1 MKKKKVGKR
10 KKKKDEK
17 TEDEI
22 KPSKHEN
29 VGNLNCYSEE
39 VAREIINK
47 IISLTFTS
55 INMKKMNKIIDD
67 YYVMNLLNTIN
78 STLEI
83 YYMNHDMDI
92 YFPLNTDIKN
102 KSLIE
107 EPKKEKIRKK
117 IEEKKIYNKNKKN
130 EKDELIIE
138 RTYKDEIDTE
148 NINTHTPLYNAE
160 ILNKNF
166 WGTIPEPQSFSFE
179 RTCTYKNVI
188 KEGNKYNI
196 KKEISIPSLENS
208 KRKKFI
214 KLKTKYSSFIGR
226 KILDIYNIKRKTFI
240 KPSDDLPSE
249 RISDEILGIIP
260 EDDDIKIMRKQL
272 LEEINMKNIEERKER
287 ERKKMEEIASRNKG
301 KKNSK
306 DENENGLNP
315 DLFIKEFIPISSNQK
330 EIKGGSTKEII
341 EEEKKQLTKKAR
353 KNIEYNIIPKV
364 KTEKELIKEGQKL
377 FLKKYI
383 LNQNDFNLEFDDDE
397 PKGNIRPSGSNF
409 GIIKPEIGVIIQEN
423 AKVKSGGVNFL
434 EKFNKFS
441 VNDFNRTMNVI
452 FEKNISNINNN
463 YDTNV
468 YSTSKNFMINNN
480 YLNNTTTLFNN
491 KTTTSFGEKKKG
503 ESSDKELN
511 EKKLFR
517 KTFINKLTN
526 LKKKYIYKSKS
537 EINMSNN
544 ININL
549 FREVLSDNN
558 NYYNSYNVY
567 DTNKSNNNVELSHI
581 AKNKLFHKNY
591 FSPIPTN
598 ILNTYKNSLLKDY
611 FYNTGNNLTYRKI
624 KRDKY
629 NIIDAFNKNLVD
641 GNNKFNELLYK
652 KMMENTNND
661 FLPKI
666 KKSNSIM
673 TYKGI
678 RTKNYFFRTRKKE
691 NHK

>member
-1 MKKKKVGKR
+1 MKKKKESKR

-29 VGNLNCYSEE
+29 FGNLNFYSEE
-39 VAREIINK
+39 VANEIINK
-47 IISLTFTS
+47 ILSLTFTS
-55 INMKKMNKIIDD
+55 INMKKMNKIIDE
-67 YYVMNLLNTIN
+67 YYVMNLLNTMNTI
-78 STLEI
+78 LEI

-92 YFPLNTDIKN
+92 YFPLNTDINN

-107 EPKKEKIRKK
+107 VPKKEKLRRKM
-117 IEEKKIYNKNKKN
+117 EEKKIYNKNEKN
-130 EKDELIIE
+130 DKDELIIE
-138 RTYKDEIDTE
+138 KTYKDEIDMKYL
-148 NINTHTPLYNAE
+148 NKHTLLYDAE
-160 ILNKNF
+160 ISNQNF
-166 WGTIPEPQSFSFE
+166 WGTIIEPQSFSFE
-179 RTCTYKNVI
+179 RTSTYKNVI
-188 KEGNKYNI
+188 KEGNNYNLN
-196 KKEISIPSLENS
+196 KEIIIPSLESS

-214 KLKTKYSSFIGR
+214 RLKTKYSSFIGR
-226 KILDIYNIKRKTFI
+226 KIDDIYKSKKKTFI
-240 KPSDDLPSE
+240 KPTDDLPSE

-272 LEEINMKNIEERKER
+272 LEEINIKNLEEKRER
-287 ERKKMEEIASRNKG
+287 ERKRMEEIASKNKG
-301 KKNSK
+301 KKKSKK

-330 EIKGGSTKEII
+330 EIKAGSTKEKV

-353 KNIEYNIIPKV
+353 KNIEYNIIQKV
-364 KTEKELIKEGQKL
+364 KTKKELMKESLKL
-377 FLKKYI
+377 FTKKYI
-383 LNQNDFNLEFDDDE
+383 LNQSEFNLEDDYNE
-397 PKGNIRPSGSNF
+397 PKGNLRPSGSNF

-423 AKVKSGGVNFL
+423 SKVKSGGINFL
-434 EKFNKFS
+434 EKYNKFS
-441 VNDFNRTMNVI
+441 FNDFNRTMNAI
-452 FEKNISNINNN
+452 FEKNLSNINS

-503 ESSDKELN
+503 IEDKEFN

-517 KTFINKLTN
+517 KTFMNKLTN

-537 EINMSNN
+537 EIYMSNN

-549 FREVLSDNN
+549 FREALSDNS
-558 NYYNSYNVY
+558 NYYNSYNLL
-567 DTNKSNNNVELSHI
+567 DTNKTNNELSYTG
-581 AKNKLFHKNY
+581 KNKLIHKNY
-591 FSPIPTN
+591 FSPIPKD
-598 ILNTYKNSLLKDY
+598 ILRTYKNTLLKDY
-611 FYNTGNNLTYRKI
+611 FYNTGNNLTFRKI
-624 KRDKY
+624 KTDKY
-629 NIIDAFNKNLVD
+629 NIMDTFNKNLVD

-666 KKSNSIM
+666 KNNNHSIM
-673 TYKGI
+673 TYKGT
-678 RTKNYFFRTRKKE
+678 RTKNYFFRSRKKE

>member
-1 MKKKKVGKR
+1 MKKKKESKR

-29 VGNLNCYSEE
+29 FGNLNFYSEE
-39 VAREIINK
+39 VANEIINK
-47 IISLTFTS
+47 ILSLTFTS
-55 INMKKMNKIIDD
+55 INMKKMNKIIDE
-67 YYVMNLLNTIN
+67 YYVMNLLNTMNTI
-78 STLEI
+78 LEI

-92 YFPLNTDIKN
+92 YFPLNTDINN

-107 EPKKEKIRKK
+107 VPKKEKLRRKM
-117 IEEKKIYNKNKKN
+117 EEKKIYNKNEKN
-130 EKDELIIE
+130 DKDELIIE
-138 RTYKDEIDTE
+138 KTYKDEIDMKYL
-148 NINTHTPLYNAE
+148 NKHTLLYDAE
-160 ILNKNF
+160 ISNQNF
-166 WGTIPEPQSFSFE
+166 WGTIIEPQSFSFE
-179 RTCTYKNVI
+179 RTSTYKNVI
-188 KEGNKYNI
+188 KEGNNYNLN
-196 KKEISIPSLENS
+196 KEIIIPSLESS

-214 KLKTKYSSFIGR
+214 RLKTKYSSFIGR
-226 KILDIYNIKRKTFI
+226 KIDDIYKSKKKTFI
-240 KPSDDLPSE
+240 KPTDDLPSE

-272 LEEINMKNIEERKER
+272 LEEINIKNLEEKRER
-287 ERKKMEEIASRNKG
+287 ERKRMEEIASKNKG
-301 KKNSK
+301 KKKSKK

-330 EIKGGSTKEII
+330 EIKAGSTKEKV

-353 KNIEYNIIPKV
+353 KNIEYNIIQKV
-364 KTEKELIKEGQKL
+364 KTKKELMKESLKL
-377 FLKKYI
+377 FTKKYI
-383 LNQNDFNLEFDDDE
+383 LNQSEFNLEDDYNE
-397 PKGNIRPSGSNF
+397 PKGNLRPSGSNF

-423 AKVKSGGVNFL
+423 SKVKSGGINFL
-434 EKFNKFS
+434 EKYNKFS
-441 VNDFNRTMNVI
+441 FNDFNRTMNAI
-452 FEKNISNINNN
+452 FEKNISNINS

-503 ESSDKELN
+503 IEASDKEFN

-517 KTFINKLTN
+517 KTFMNKLTN

-537 EINMSNN
+537 EIYMSNN

-549 FREVLSDNN
+549 FREALSDNS
-558 NYYNSYNVY
+558 NYYNSYNLL
-567 DTNKSNNNVELSHI
+567 DTNKTNNELSYTG
-581 AKNKLFHKNY
+581 KNKLIHKNY
-591 FSPIPTN
+591 FSPVPKD
-598 ILNTYKNSLLKDY
+598 ILRTYKNTLLKDY
-611 FYNTGNNLTYRKI
+611 FYNTGNNLTFRKI
-624 KRDKY
+624 KTDKY
-629 NIIDAFNKNLVD
+629 NIMDTFNKNLVD

-666 KKSNSIM
+666 KNNNHSIM
-673 TYKGI
+673 TYKGT
-678 RTKNYFFRTRKKE
+678 RTKNYFFRSRKKE

>member
-1 MKKKKVGKR
+1 MKKKKESKR

-29 VGNLNCYSEE
+29 FGNLNFYSEE
-39 VAREIINK
+39 VANEIINK
-47 IISLTFTS
+47 ILSLTFTS
-55 INMKKMNKIIDD
+55 INMKKMNKIIDE
-67 YYVMNLLNTIN
+67 YYVMNLLNTMNTI
-78 STLEI
+78 LEI

-92 YFPLNTDIKN
+92 YFPLNTDINN

-107 EPKKEKIRKK
+107 VPKKEKLRRKM
-117 IEEKKIYNKNKKN
+117 EEKKIYNKNEKN
-130 EKDELIIE
+130 DKDELIIE
-138 RTYKDEIDTE
+138 KTYKDEIDMKYL
-148 NINTHTPLYNAE
+148 NKHTLLYDAE
-160 ILNKNF
+160 ISNQNF
-166 WGTIPEPQSFSFE
+166 WGTIIEPQSFSFE
-179 RTCTYKNVI
+179 RTSTYKNVI
-188 KEGNKYNI
+188 KEGNNYNLN
-196 KKEISIPSLENS
+196 KEIIIPSLESS

-214 KLKTKYSSFIGR
+214 RLKTKYSSFIGR
-226 KILDIYNIKRKTFI
+226 KLDDIYKSKKKTFI
-240 KPSDDLPSE
+240 KPTDDLPSE

-272 LEEINMKNIEERKER
+272 LEEINIKNLEEKRER
-287 ERKKMEEIASRNKG
+287 ERKRMEEIASKNKG
-301 KKNSK
+301 KKKSKK

-330 EIKGGSTKEII
+330 EIKAGSTKEKV

-353 KNIEYNIIPKV
+353 KNIEYNIIQKV
-364 KTEKELIKEGQKL
+364 KTKKELMKESLKL
-377 FLKKYI
+377 FTKKYI
-383 LNQNDFNLEFDDDE
+383 LNQSEFNLEDDYNE
-397 PKGNIRPSGSNF
+397 PKGNLRPSGSNF

-423 AKVKSGGVNFL
+423 SKVKSGGINFL
-434 EKFNKFS
+434 EKYNKFS
-441 VNDFNRTMNVI
+441 FNDFNRTMNAI
-452 FEKNISNINNN
+452 FEKNLSNINS

-503 ESSDKELN
+503 IEASDKEFN

-517 KTFINKLTN
+517 KTFMNKLTN

-537 EINMSNN
+537 EIYMSNN

-549 FREVLSDNN
+549 FREALSDNS
-558 NYYNSYNVY
+558 NYYNSYNLL
-567 DTNKSNNNVELSHI
+567 DTNKTNNELSYTG
-581 AKNKLFHKNY
+581 KNKLIHKNY
-591 FSPIPTN
+591 FSPVPKD
-598 ILNTYKNSLLKDY
+598 ILRTYKNTLLKDY
-611 FYNTGNNLTYRKI
+611 FYNTGNNLTFRKI
-624 KRDKY
+624 KTDKY
-629 NIIDAFNKNLVD
+629 NIMDTFNKNLVD

-652 KMMENTNND
+652 RMMENTNND

-666 KKSNSIM
+666 KNNNHSIM
-673 TYKGI
+673 TYKGT
-678 RTKNYFFRTRKKE
+678 RTKNYFFRSRKKE

>member
-1 MKKKKVGKR
+1 MKKKKESKR

-29 VGNLNCYSEE
+29 FGNLNFYSEE
-39 VAREIINK
+39 VANEIINK
-47 IISLTFTS
+47 ILSLTFTS
-55 INMKKMNKIIDD
+55 INMKKMNKIIDE
-67 YYVMNLLNTIN
+67 YYVMNLLNTMNTI
-78 STLEI
+78 LEI

-92 YFPLNTDIKN
+92 YFPLNTDINN

-107 EPKKEKIRKK
+107 VPKKEKLRRKM
-117 IEEKKIYNKNKKN
+117 EEKKIYNKNEKN
-130 EKDELIIE
+130 DKDELIIE
-138 RTYKDEIDTE
+138 KTYKDEIDMKYL
-148 NINTHTPLYNAE
+148 NKHTLLYDAE
-160 ILNKNF
+160 ISNQNF
-166 WGTIPEPQSFSFE
+166 WGTIIEPQSFSFE
-179 RTCTYKNVI
+179 RTSTYKNVI
-188 KEGNKYNI
+188 KEGNNYNLN
-196 KKEISIPSLENS
+196 KEIIIPSLESS

-214 KLKTKYSSFIGR
+214 RLKTKYSSFIGR
-226 KILDIYNIKRKTFI
+226 KIDDIYKSKKKTFI
-240 KPSDDLPSE
+240 KPTDDLPSE

-272 LEEINMKNIEERKER
+272 LEEINIKNLEEKRER
-287 ERKKMEEIASRNKG
+287 ERKRMEEIASKNKG
-301 KKNSK
+301 KKKSKK

-330 EIKGGSTKEII
+330 EIKAGSTKEKV

-353 KNIEYNIIPKV
+353 KNIEYNIIQKV
-364 KTEKELIKEGQKL
+364 KTKKELMKESLKL
-377 FLKKYI
+377 FTKKYI
-383 LNQNDFNLEFDDDE
+383 LNQSEFNLEDDYNE
-397 PKGNIRPSGSNF
+397 PKGNLRPSGSNF

-423 AKVKSGGVNFL
+423 SKVKSGGINFL
-434 EKFNKFS
+434 EKYNKFS
-441 VNDFNRTMNVI
+441 FNDFNRTMNAI
-452 FEKNISNINNN
+452 FEKNLSNINS

-503 ESSDKELN
+503 IEDKEFN

-517 KTFINKLTN
+517 KTFMNKLTN

-537 EINMSNN
+537 EIYMSNN

-549 FREVLSDNN
+549 FREALSDNS
-558 NYYNSYNVY
+558 NYYNSYNLL
-567 DTNKSNNNVELSHI
+567 DTNKTNNELSYTG
-581 AKNKLFHKNY
+581 KNKLIHKNY
-591 FSPIPTN
+591 FSPVPKD
-598 ILNTYKNSLLKDY
+598 ILRTYKNTLLKDY
-611 FYNTGNNLTYRKI
+611 FYNTGNNLTFRKI
-624 KRDKY
+624 KTDKY
-629 NIIDAFNKNLVD
+629 NIMDTFNKNLVD

-666 KKSNSIM
+666 KNNNHSIM
-673 TYKGI
+673 TYKGT
-678 RTKNYFFRTRKKE
+678 RTKNYFFRSRKKE

>member
-1 MKKKKVGKR
+1 MKKKKESKR

-29 VGNLNCYSEE
+29 FGNLNFYSEE
-39 VAREIINK
+39 VANEIINK
-47 IISLTFTS
+47 ILSLTFTS
-55 INMKKMNKIIDD
+55 INMKKMNKIIDE
-67 YYVMNLLNTIN
+67 YYVMNLLNTMNTI
-78 STLEI
+78 LEI

-92 YFPLNTDIKN
+92 YFPLNTDINN

-107 EPKKEKIRKK
+107 VPKKEKLRRKM
-117 IEEKKIYNKNKKN
+117 EEKKIYNKNEKN
-130 EKDELIIE
+130 DKDELIIE
-138 RTYKDEIDTE
+138 KTYKDEIDMKYL
-148 NINTHTPLYNAE
+148 NKHTLLYDAE
-160 ILNKNF
+160 ISNQNF
-166 WGTIPEPQSFSFE
+166 WGTIIEPQSFSFE
-179 RTCTYKNVI
+179 RTSTYKNVI
-188 KEGNKYNI
+188 KEGNNYNLN
-196 KKEISIPSLENS
+196 KEIIIPSLESS

-214 KLKTKYSSFIGR
+214 RLKTKYSSFIGR
-226 KILDIYNIKRKTFI
+226 KIDDIYKSKKKTFI
-240 KPSDDLPSE
+240 KPTDDLPSE

-272 LEEINMKNIEERKER
+272 LEEINIKNLEEKRER
-287 ERKKMEEIASRNKG
+287 ERKRMEEIASKNKG
-301 KKNSK
+301 KKKSKK

-330 EIKGGSTKEII
+330 EIKAGSTKEKV

-353 KNIEYNIIPKV
+353 KNIEYNIIQKV
-364 KTEKELIKEGQKL
+364 KTKKELMKESLKL
-377 FLKKYI
+377 FTKKYI
-383 LNQNDFNLEFDDDE
+383 LNQSEFNLEDDYNE
-397 PKGNIRPSGSNF
+397 PKGNLRPSGSNF

-423 AKVKSGGVNFL
+423 SKVKSGGINFL
-434 EKFNKFS
+434 EKYNKFS
-441 VNDFNRTMNVI
+441 FNDFNRTMNAI
-452 FEKNISNINNN
+452 FEKNLSNINS

-503 ESSDKELN
+503 IEASDKEFN

-517 KTFINKLTN
+517 KTFMNKLTN

-537 EINMSNN
+537 EIYMSNN

-549 FREVLSDNN
+549 FREALSDNS
-558 NYYNSYNVY
+558 NYYNSYNLL
-567 DTNKSNNNVELSHI
+567 DTNKTNNELSYTG
-581 AKNKLFHKNY
+581 KNKLIHKNY
-591 FSPIPTN
+591 FSPVPKD
-598 ILNTYKNSLLKDY
+598 ILRTYKNTLLKDY
-611 FYNTGNNLTYRKI
+611 FYNTGNNLTFRKI
-624 KRDKY
+624 KTDKY
-629 NIIDAFNKNLVD
+629 NIMDTFNKNLVD

-666 KKSNSIM
+666 KNNNHSIM
-673 TYKGI
+673 TYKGT
-678 RTKNYFFRTRKKE
+678 RTKNYFFRSRKKE